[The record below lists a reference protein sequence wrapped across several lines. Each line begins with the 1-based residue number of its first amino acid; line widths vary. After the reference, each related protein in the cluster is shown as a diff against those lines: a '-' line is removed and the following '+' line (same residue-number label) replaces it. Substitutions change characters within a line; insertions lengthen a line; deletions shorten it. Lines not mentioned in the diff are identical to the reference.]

1 MNLKREL
8 HEGTE
13 KLIRGLKHKNE
24 LETELSELWEAKRKQ
39 DKQKRLF
46 NFSFIVCFVR
56 RILNYFF

>member
-13 KLIRGLKHKNE
+13 KLIRGLKHKYE

-39 DKQKRLF
+39 DKLKRI
-46 NFSFIVCFVR
+46 FSFSLIVCFVR
-56 RILNYFF
+56 RILDYFF